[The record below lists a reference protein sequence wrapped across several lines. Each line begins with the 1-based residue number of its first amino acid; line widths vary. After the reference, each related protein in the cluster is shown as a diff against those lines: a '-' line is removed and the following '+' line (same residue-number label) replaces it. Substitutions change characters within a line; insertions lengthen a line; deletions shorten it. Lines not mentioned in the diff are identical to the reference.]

1 MDKEGLSILHPAFE
15 LLQVTTDCKEDDDV
29 IILQHNLIFNLFH
42 ILKLLFSSLYSG
54 AIFMTILLLVLELT
68 KILFIRNLT
77 RTLENEKIS
86 V

>member
-15 LLQVTTDCKEDDDV
+15 LLQVTADCKEDDDV

-54 AIFMTILLLVLELT
+54 AIFMTLLVLELT
-68 KILFIRNLT
+68 KLLFVRNLT

>member
-15 LLQVTTDCKEDDDV
+15 LLQVTADCKEDDDV

-42 ILKLLFSSLYSG
+42 ILKLLFSSLYCG

-68 KILFIRNLT
+68 KLLFIRNLT